1 MEEFVYVII
10 NKKRKK
16 ENIICFQKTKDKAR
30 KMLQKL
36 VDEETSVLS
45 SDGSEIYN
53 SGKADQNSISLF
65 KTEPGFMGQSLILKS
80 TFSIYKISDTPQTEI
95 SAAQTLP

>member
-30 KMLQKL
+30 IMLQKL

-53 SGKADQNSISLF
+53 SGKADQNSISLY
-65 KTEPGFMGQSLILKS
+65 KTEPGFLGQGLILKS
-80 TFSIYKISDTPQTEI
+80 TFSIYKISDKPQSDI
-95 SAAQTLP
+95 SEVETLP